1 VRKCI
6 LLDAADDDLSDAFNY
21 IARDSLDA
29 AKRFLDAVRQ
39 DAQRLTEMPGI
50 GALRDFARPDL
61 KDVRSWP
68 VSGFRNFLIFY
79 RPIDDGIE
87 VIRVVHGARD
97 LDRLFRS

>member
-6 LLDAADDDLSDAFNY
+6 LLEAADDDLGEAFAY
-21 IARDSLDA
+21 IARDSVDA
-29 AKRFLDAVRQ
+29 ATRFLDAVRR
-39 DAQRLTEMPGI
+39 DAEKLAVMPGM

-68 VSGFRNFLIFY
+68 VTGFRNFLIFY
-79 RPIDDGIE
+79 RPLADGIE

-97 LDRLFRS
+97 LDRIFR